1 MGRGG
6 LDGEVTERVGL
17 EKRENRGQWRSET
30 KPLGQGGSLPPL
42 HLSSAVLVSRAEP
55 PQLMVT
61 AHWFPRTPQ
70 GASSEFSAGSFLV
83 QTWLAVVLG
92 LSASLLSL
100 TCTGFP
106 VLQNLLPHFVT
117 WPQLHSLLAFS
128 FQSSSPSSFYSHA
141 IFVLFKNAFQL
152 TEL

>member
-1 MGRGG
+1 MVQGS
-6 LDGEVTERVGL
+6 E
-17 EKRENRGQWRSET
+17 EKRRRWGHQPRWRGPQT
-30 KPLGQGGSLPPL
+30 QLPPL